1 MALTAEQQN
10 EINAIDEKLIAE
22 LQSLGENAAEARLFK
37 IYGVNTIRYL
47 FFRGEIQEQ
56 VLHGMVQKFI
66 NGVFYDRTVT
76 LSYYLPGMGWAINNG
91 PIQWVNH
98 IAVVAGNPYIVS
110 IQ

>member
-1 MALTAEQQN
+1 MELTQEQQK
-10 EINAIDEKLIAE
+10 EINAIDEKIIAE

-37 IYGVNTIRYL
+37 IFGVNTIRYL

-76 LSYYLPGMGWAINNG
+76 LSYYLQGMGWAINND

>member
-1 MALTAEQQN
+1 MELTQEQQK
-10 EINAIDEKLIAE
+10 EINAIDEKIIAE

-37 IYGVNTIRYL
+37 IFGVNTIRYL

-98 IAVVAGNPYIVS
+98 IAVVPGNPYIIS